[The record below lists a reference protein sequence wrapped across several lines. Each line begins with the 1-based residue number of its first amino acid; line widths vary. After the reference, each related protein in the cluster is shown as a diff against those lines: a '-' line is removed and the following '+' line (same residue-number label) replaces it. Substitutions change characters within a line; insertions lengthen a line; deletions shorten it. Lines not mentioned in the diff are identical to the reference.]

1 MPFEKGKIMAKQAIA
16 IKHEIEDESTGAV
29 ASYHVIEYVGIDYK
43 YGSTTATLNGY
54 VSKKAHESGRN
65 PLCSHSLT
73 IGGLP
78 AEGESCKEWL
88 YRKAVQEGNADS
100 IFAGAELLETA

>member
-1 MPFEKGKIMAKQAIA
+1 MAKQAIA

-54 VSKKAHESGRN
+54 VSKKAHESKRN

-88 YRKAVQEGNADS
+88 YRKAVEEGNTDS
-100 IFAGAELLETA
+100 IFAGAELLETV